1 MNINLNFK
9 VIANCAVYSRDGID
23 NPEDPK
29 DELVE
34 LTFDE
39 DTAKRFLLRFY
50 EPSLDI
56 DGYKLMFK
64 YNGSKIEGIILYK
77 DELIYIV
84 KNPNEMINEIY
95 ENFLNA
101 STLMK
106 INDVLSFDFDAANIL
121 KNEIDD

>member
-1 MNINLNFK
+1 MNIDLKFK
-9 VIANCAVYSRDGID
+9 VIANCAVYSR
-23 NPEDPK
+23 NEVYESEDK
-29 DELVE
+29 LVE
-34 LTFDE
+34 LTFNE
-39 DTAKRFLLRFY
+39 ESAKKFLLRFY
-50 EPSLDI
+50 EPSLNI

-101 STLMK
+101 GTLMK

>member
-1 MNINLNFK
+1 MNIDLKFK
-9 VIANCAVYSRDGID
+9 VIANCAVYSREEND
-23 NPEDPK
+23 NSK
-29 DELVE
+29 DELVS

-39 DTAKRFLLRFY
+39 NSAKKFLLRFY

-64 YNGSKIEGIILYK
+64 YNGSKIEGIVLYK

-106 INDVLSFDFDAANIL
+106 INDALSFDFDAANIL

>member
-1 MNINLNFK
+1 MNIDLKFN
-9 VIANCAVYSRDGID
+9 VIANCAVWSREENDD
-23 NPEDPK
+23 SK
-29 DELVE
+29 DELVS

-39 DTAKRFLLRFY
+39 NSAKKFLLRFF

-56 DGYKLMFK
+56 NGYKLMFK

-101 STLMK
+101 SALMK

>member
-1 MNINLNFK
+1 MNIDLKFN
-9 VIANCAVYSRDGID
+9 VIANCAVYSREEND
-23 NPEDPK
+23 NSK
-29 DELVE
+29 DELVS

-39 DTAKRFLLRFY
+39 NSAKKFLLRFY
-50 EPSLDI
+50 DPSLDI
-56 DGYKLMFK
+56 NGYKLMFK

-101 STLMK
+101 SALMK

>member
-9 VIANCAVYSRDGID
+9 VIANCAVYSREENDD
-23 NPEDPK
+23 SK
-29 DELVE
+29 DELVS

-39 DTAKRFLLRFY
+39 NSAKKFLLRFY
-50 EPSLDI
+50 EPMLEI
-56 DGYKLMFK
+56 DGFKLMFK
-64 YNGSKIEGIILYK
+64 CNGSKIEGIILYK

-101 STLMK
+101 SMLMK

>member
-1 MNINLNFK
+1 MNIDLKFN
-9 VIANCAVYSRDGID
+9 VIANCAVYSREENDD
-23 NPEDPK
+23 SK
-29 DELVE
+29 DELVS

-39 DTAKRFLLRFY
+39 NSAKKFLLRFY
-50 EPSLDI
+50 EPMLEI
-56 DGYKLMFK
+56 DGFKLMFK
-64 YNGSKIEGIILYK
+64 CNGSKIEGIILYK

-101 STLMK
+101 SALMK

>member
-1 MNINLNFK
+1 MNIDLKFN
-9 VIANCAVYSRDGID
+9 VIANCAVYSREENDD
-23 NPEDPK
+23 SK
-29 DELVE
+29 DELVS

-39 DTAKRFLLRFY
+39 NSAKKFLLRFY

-84 KNPNEMINEIY
+84 KNPNEMISEIY

>member
-1 MNINLNFK
+1 MNIDLKFK
-9 VIANCAVYSRDGID
+9 VIANCAVYSREENDD
-23 NPEDPK
+23 SK
-29 DELVE
+29 DELVS

-39 DTAKRFLLRFY
+39 NSAKKFLLRFY

-101 STLMK
+101 SALMK

>member
-1 MNINLNFK
+1 MNIDLKFN
-9 VIANCAVYSRDGID
+9 VIANCAVYSREEND
-23 NPEDPK
+23 NSK
-29 DELVE
+29 DELVS

-39 DTAKRFLLRFY
+39 NSAKKFLLRFY

-64 YNGSKIEGIILYK
+64 YNGSKIEGIVLYK

>member
-1 MNINLNFK
+1 MNIDLKFK
-9 VIANCAVYSRDGID
+9 VIANCAVYSR
-23 NPEDPK
+23 NEVYESEDK
-29 DELVE
+29 LVE
-34 LTFDE
+34 LTFNE
-39 DTAKRFLLRFY
+39 ESAKKFLLRFY
-50 EPSLDI
+50 EPSLNI

-64 YNGSKIEGIILYK
+64 YSGSKIEGIILYK

-101 STLMK
+101 GTLMK

-121 KNEIDD
+121 KK

>member
-1 MNINLNFK
+1 MNIDLKFK
-9 VIANCAVYSRDGID
+9 VIANCAVYSREENDD
-23 NPEDPK
+23 SK
-29 DELVE
+29 AELVS

-39 DTAKRFLLRFY
+39 NSAKKFLLRFY
-50 EPSLDI
+50 ESSLDI

>member
-1 MNINLNFK
+1 MNIDLKFK
-9 VIANCAVYSRDGID
+9 VIANCAVYSREEND
-23 NPEDPK
+23 NSK
-29 DELVE
+29 DELVS

-39 DTAKRFLLRFY
+39 NSAKKFLLRFY

-101 STLMK
+101 SALMK
-106 INDVLSFDFDAANIL
+106 INDVLSFDFDAASIL
-121 KNEIDD
+121 KNEVDD

>member
-1 MNINLNFK
+1 MNISLKFN
-9 VIANCAVYSRDGID
+9 VIANCAVYSREENDD
-23 NPEDPK
+23 SK
-29 DELVE
+29 DELVS
-34 LTFDE
+34 LTFNE
-39 DTAKRFLLRFY
+39 NSAKKFLLRFY

-106 INDVLSFDFDAANIL
+106 INDILSFDFDAANIL

>member
-1 MNINLNFK
+1 MNIDLKFN
-9 VIANCAVYSRDGID
+9 VIANCAVYSREENDD
-23 NPEDPK
+23 SK
-29 DELVE
+29 DELVS

-39 DTAKRFLLRFY
+39 NSAKKFLLRFY

>member
-1 MNINLNFK
+1 MNIDLKFN
-9 VIANCAVYSRDGID
+9 VIANCAVYSREENDD
-23 NPEDPK
+23 SK
-29 DELVE
+29 DELVS

-39 DTAKRFLLRFY
+39 NSAKKFLLRFY

-56 DGYKLMFK
+56 NGYKLMFK

>member
-1 MNINLNFK
+1 MNIDLKFN
-9 VIANCAVYSRDGID
+9 VIANCAVYSREENDD
-23 NPEDPK
+23 SK
-29 DELVE
+29 DELVS

-39 DTAKRFLLRFY
+39 NSAKKFLLRFY

-101 STLMK
+101 NTLMK

-121 KNEIDD
+121 KNEIND

>member
-1 MNINLNFK
+1 MNIDLKFN
-9 VIANCAVYSRDGID
+9 VIANCAVYSREESDD
-23 NPEDPK
+23 SK
-29 DELVE
+29 DELVS

-39 DTAKRFLLRFY
+39 NSAKKFLLRFY

-101 STLMK
+101 STLIK
-106 INDVLSFDFDAANIL
+106 INDILSFDFDAANIL

>member
-1 MNINLNFK
+1 MNISLKFN
-9 VIANCAVYSRDGID
+9 VIANCAVYSREENDD
-23 NPEDPK
+23 SK
-29 DELVE
+29 DELVS

-39 DTAKRFLLRFY
+39 NSAKKFLLRFY

-101 STLMK
+101 SALMK

>member
-9 VIANCAVYSRDGID
+9 VIANCAVYSRKENI
-23 NPEDPK
+23 EDK